1 MSQREYRELF
11 RTGAK
16 RVQALAAAA
25 AASAEAAGSSSSSSS
40 RGLTA
45 REGDAFD
52 AQNIANIV
60 NAFASAKVRQRS
72 RALPSFCPFVAL
84 PSFCPFV
91 LVKRVN

>member
-40 RGLTA
+40 SSRGLTA
-45 REGDAFD
+45 TREGNAFD
-52 AQNIANIV
+52 PQNIANIV
-60 NAFASAKVRQRS
+60 NAFASAQVRQR
-72 RALPSFCPFVAL
+72 RALLSFCTSPA
-84 PSFCPFV
+84 S
-91 LVKRVN
+91 K

>member
-25 AASAEAAGSSSSSSS
+25 AASAEAAGSSSSSS

-60 NAFASAKVRQRS
+60 NAFASAQVRQR
-72 RALPSFCPFVAL
+72 RALLS
-84 PSFCPFV
+84 FV
-91 LVKRVN
+91 LVKRVSKASKLSTQAHRCAT

>member
-40 RGLTA
+40 SSRGLT

-60 NAFASAKVRQRS
+60 NAFASAQVRQR
-72 RALPSFCPFVAL
+72 RALLSFCTSQA
-84 PSFCPFV
+84 S
-91 LVKRVN
+91 K

>member
-40 RGLTA
+40 SSRGLTA

-60 NAFASAKVRQRS
+60 NAFASAQVRQR
-72 RALPSFCPFVAL
+72 RALLSFCTSQA
-84 PSFCPFV
+84 S
-91 LVKRVN
+91 K